1 MDGVFWNILMYIYP
15 DSDDSIMHPARFSNY
30 GVVSVPCYMHLFRS

>member
-1 MDGVFWNILMYIYP
+1 MDGVFWNILMYIYS
-15 DSDDSIMHPARFSNY
+15 DSDDSIVHPARFSNY